1 MLMNLLPKV
10 LEDQVLQILY
20 FLWIL
25 VGDFSSYS
33 VPWQWIACLSKAPQR
48 TIYSVN
54 IFVGMQITLHYEPWL
69 IL

>member
-1 MLMNLLPKV
+1 MLMNLLPKA
-10 LEDQVLQILY
+10 LEDQVAKILY

-25 VGDFSSYS
+25 VRDFSSYS
-33 VPWQWIACLSKAPQR
+33 VPWQWIAFLSKAPQQ

-54 IFVGMQITLHYEPWL
+54 IFVGMQITLHYESWL